1 MNSKTTRSGFKI
13 GIISI
18 LIILVIA
25 GAIYS
30 QRNKIV
36 MQLAQR
42 MVASSTSDANP
53 IAQLSDGLHVGLCG
67 AGSPFP
73 DPRRSGPCT
82 VVVAGKRM
90 FVFDTGAGAA
100 RNISRMQLNPGQI
113 EAVFFT
119 HYHSDHID
127 GLGELMLARWIQ
139 GNASAPL
146 PIHGP
151 QGLLPVLNGFTQ
163 AYTADA
169 GWRSAHH
176 GPHVAPP
183 SGFGGS
189 AHVFDLATDTG
200 RVVLIAEPDLEI
212 VAFKVKHGPI
222 DPAVGYRI
230 RYKDRTAV
238 ISGDTSKSDAIEREA
253 KAVDLLVHEAQS
265 IELLKLLQTGFKQ
278 AGRVELQQVMTDIEN
293 YHTTPEQ
300 AAETAQASGVRML
313 VMNHIVPPL
322 PSSLLEETFRGQS
335 GKIFG
340 GPIHVG
346 QDFDW
351 FSLPAGTTRIES
363 QQRKNF

>member
-1 MNSKTTRSGFKI
+1 MNSKTNRSALKI
-13 GIISI
+13 GAIAVVV
-18 LIILVIA
+18 ILVTA
-25 GAIYS
+25 GALYS
-30 QRNKIV
+30 QRSKIV

-42 MVASSTSDANP
+42 MVASSTSESNP
-53 IAQLSDGLHVGLCG
+53 IGQLSDGLHVGLCG

-90 FVFDTGAGAA
+90 FVFDAGGSSA

-151 QGLLPVLNGFTQ
+151 HGLLPVLDGFMQ
-163 AYTADA
+163 AYSADS

-176 GPHVAPP
+176 GPVVAPP

-189 AHVFDLATDTG
+189 AHVFDIPADTG
-200 RVVLIAEPDLEI
+200 RAILIADPDLEI

-230 RYKDRTAV
+230 RYKDRTVV
-238 ISGDTSKSDAIEREA
+238 ISGDTSKSEAIEREA
-253 KAVDLLVHEAQS
+253 KGVDLLVHEAQS
-265 IELLKLLQTGFKQ
+265 IQLLKLLQSGFKQ
-278 AGRVELQQVMTDIEN
+278 AGRGALEQVMTDIEN

-335 GKIFG
+335 GEIFR
-340 GPIHVG
+340 GPIHLG

>member
-1 MNSKTTRSGFKI
+1 MNSNNNQSSLKI
-13 GIISI
+13 GGIAI

-25 GAIYS
+25 GALYS
-30 QRNKIV
+30 QRSKIV
-36 MQLAQR
+36 LQLAQR

-90 FVFDTGAGAA
+90 FVFDTGGGAA

-127 GLGELMLARWIQ
+127 GLGELMLVRWIQ

-146 PIHGP
+146 AIHGP
-151 QGLLPVLNGFTQ
+151 QGLLPVLNGFMQ

-176 GPHVAPP
+176 GPKVAPP
-183 SGFGGS
+183 SGFGGLP
-189 AHVFDLATDTG
+189 HVFELPADTG
-200 RVVLIAEPDLEI
+200 RTVLIADPDLEV

-230 RYKDRTAV
+230 RYKDRTVV

-253 KAVDLLVHEAQS
+253 KGVDLLVHEAQS

-322 PSSLLEETFRGQS
+322 PSSLLEETFRGKS
-335 GKIFG
+335 GEIYR
-340 GPIHVG
+340 GPIHLG